1 MVQTVATAPEG
12 GKTAGAAAAAAAH
25 PVVTAALQLMGV
37 ARAPEVTVARAPW
50 LTVARAQ
57 RAMVTTMVVMMIL
70 AVVVPPQEASH
81 PERCTVSV
89 LRCFVMQWANI
100 PKT

>member
-12 GKTAGAAAAAAAH
+12 GKTAGAAAAAH

-37 ARAPEVTVARAPW
+37 ARAPEVTVPRAPW

>member
-12 GKTAGAAAAAAAH
+12 GKTAGAAAAAH